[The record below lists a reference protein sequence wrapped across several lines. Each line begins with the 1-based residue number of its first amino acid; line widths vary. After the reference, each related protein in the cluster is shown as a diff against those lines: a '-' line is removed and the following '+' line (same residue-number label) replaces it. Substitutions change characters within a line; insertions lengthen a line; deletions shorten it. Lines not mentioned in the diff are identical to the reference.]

1 MSVADTVDEA
11 LLSESAEQSLYASVL
26 QAQTAVKPLLE
37 QADYTQVLQ
46 TLASLDKPLTQFFD
60 NVMVNSED
68 AALKN
73 NRLALLKQVRALFL
87 TVADISELQL

>member
-1 MSVADTVDEA
+1 
-11 LLSESAEQSLYASVL
+11 
-26 QAQTAVKPLLE
+26 
-37 QADYTQVLQ
+37 
-46 TLASLDKPLTQFFD
+46 
-60 NVMVNSED
+60 MVNSED